1 MPPPTLDLPA
11 LPDDI
16 KLVGERAQSMLQA
29 RRGQIV
35 QVSKENATSEWLYGN
50 VIYDPHGSSA
60 AGSSGWFPRLIVQQ
74 ATPKDM
80 QVLAQGMGSTAID
93 ALATPWTVDYM
104 DKRHNIDIS
113 RFKVLKSGYEL
124 DENIN
129 KLIDKFPTPEEFYYE
144 DVSGIDMPHY
154 IHG

>member
-1 MPPPTLDLPA
+1 MPAAAVKSTITVDLNNRIASTGTEQKASNMDSGTVFTIDFRQMIQTNAKTGFQRKVCRLATPDVQSPPPLPQRTNKLYRPPPPPVPPPTLDLPA

-60 AGSSGWFPRLIVQQ
+60 A
-74 ATPKDM
+74 
-80 QVLAQGMGSTAID
+80 
-93 ALATPWTVDYM
+93 
-104 DKRHNIDIS
+104 
-113 RFKVLKSGYEL
+113 
-124 DENIN
+124 
-129 KLIDKFPTPEEFYYE
+129 
-144 DVSGIDMPHY
+144 
-154 IHG
+154 